1 MDTGAPLSAFGGVVA
16 VAGLRSDGGSLGTG
30 FGALRVTG
38 LAAETEEMGASS
50 DERSGGGGLALGFF
64 ALAVSNISTLSVP
77 PGDCDCLRA
86 GEPRGGEVGEP
97 TKRAWWRAAIAS
109 TAAWRSRNKLGLPRR
124 ETCRKLLRNDIQTR
138 ADRAKA
144 RALVAR
150 LLDEP
155 FQLDKVWGASS
166 WRRFRGARAR
176 RPHTHNGW
184 TPAAIHHRRVFTSA
198 RPQHFP
204 KQPIEPWRPRNHVKH
219 NADGARPSACASSS
233 TAPQLSMSAS
243 APSLSL
249 LRQQAAA
256 ISSGIERV
264 YAKMHE
270 RPGLGPLLLL
280 RAGRTF

>member
-1 MDTGAPLSAFGGVVA
+1 M
-16 VAGLRSDGGSLGTG
+16 GTG

-109 TAAWRSRNKLGLPRR
+109 TAAEAGAEINWASLTRKLV
-124 ETCRKLLRNDIQTR
+124 EKLLRNDTPE

-144 RALVAR
+144 HALALAR

-155 FQLDKVWGASS
+155 FQLDKVGSAV
-166 WRRFRGARAR
+166 FRNR
-176 RPHTHNGW
+176 
-184 TPAAIHHRRVFTSA
+184 S
-198 RPQHFP
+198 
-204 KQPIEPWRPRNHVKH
+204 E
-219 NADGARPSACASSS
+219 
-233 TAPQLSMSAS
+233 
-243 APSLSL
+243 
-249 LRQQAAA
+249 
-256 ISSGIERV
+256 
-264 YAKMHE
+264 
-270 RPGLGPLLLL
+270 
-280 RAGRTF
+280 